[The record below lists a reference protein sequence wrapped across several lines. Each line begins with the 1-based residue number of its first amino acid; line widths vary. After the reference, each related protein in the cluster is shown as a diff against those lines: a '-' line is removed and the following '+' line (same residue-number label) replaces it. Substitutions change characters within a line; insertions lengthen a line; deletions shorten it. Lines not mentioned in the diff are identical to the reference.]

1 MNSNSILGCGPTSEK
16 LNNYKSKGEMEAN
29 GWRFGWNSEH
39 YQFNAGRKDWMGKG
53 SHVGYVI
60 GGNSGWM
67 EITLYGSGQ
76 VDVDYA
82 SGHHEGRVDVLLN
95 DVTKQHVT
103 GYRSQSIAHF
113 SFNDGDVLRIAEGE
127 DGKVGVLVLN
137 SIQLTCGD
145 STTGKMFKANLTRLL
160 FVQDRSTRKTVI

>member
-1 MNSNSILGCGPTSEK
+1 MNSNSISGCGPTSEK

-39 YQFNAGRKDWMGKG
+39 YQFNAGRKDWMGKS

-82 SGHHEGRVDVLLN
+82 SGRHDGRVDVLLN
-95 DVTKQHVT
+95 GVSKQNVT
-103 GYRSQSIAHF
+103 GYHAKSIAHF
-113 SFNDGDVLRIAEGE
+113 SFNDGDVLRIAEGK
-127 DGKVGVLVLN
+127 DRKRGTLVLN
-137 SIQLTCGD
+137 SINLTCGN
-145 STTGKMFKANLTRLL
+145 STPGM
-160 FVQDRSTRKTVI
+160 VV